1 MLRSSHAAVKS
12 IATET
17 LSDRQRR
24 SRLAVPSCVFLHMT
38 PLILAST
45 SRYRAELL
53 NRLRISFSSAAPDV
67 DEAALPGESPAT
79 QAQRLAAAKAA
90 AVARQHP
97 GSWAI
102 GSDQV
107 AELNGQPLGKP
118 GTREAAIAQLTAMSG
133 HEVQFHTAVCVSDG
147 IAQHQAI
154 DLTRVRFRP
163 LQTAEIE
170 RYIDAE
176 QPLDCAGSF
185 KCEGLGI
192 TLFDAIESSDPTALI
207 GLPLIKT
214 AQLLRQAGYQLP

>member
-1 MLRSSHAAVKS
+1 MLRSSHAAVKPK
-12 IATET
+12 ATET
-17 LSDRQRR
+17 LSDRWRR
-24 SRLAVPSCVFLHMT
+24 SRLAVPSRVFLHMK

-53 NRLRISFSSAAPDV
+53 NRLRISFSSAAPEV
-67 DEAALPGESPAT
+67 DETPLPGDLPA
-79 QAQRLAAAKAA
+79 QLAQRLAAAKAE
-90 AVARQHP
+90 VIARQHP

-118 GTREAAIAQLTAMSG
+118 GTREAACAQLAAMSG
-133 HEVQFHTAVCVSDG
+133 HEVLFHTAVCVSDG
-147 IAQHQAI
+147 TTRHQAS
-154 DLTRVRFRP
+154 DLTRVRFRT
-163 LQTAEIE
+163 LQSAEIE

-192 TLFDAIESSDPTALI
+192 TLFEAIENSDPTALI
-207 GLPLIKT
+207 GLPLIQT
-214 AQLLRQAGYQLP
+214 ARLLRLAGYQLP